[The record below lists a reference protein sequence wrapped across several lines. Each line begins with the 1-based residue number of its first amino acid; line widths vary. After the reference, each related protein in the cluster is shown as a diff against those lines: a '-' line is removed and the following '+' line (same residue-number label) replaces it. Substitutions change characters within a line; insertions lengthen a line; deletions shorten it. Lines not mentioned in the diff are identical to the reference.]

1 MSEWCMVNQTEII
14 KAIHMRRSVREF
26 TDVCPADEEIKKV
39 LEAGTWAPS
48 GLNNQ
53 PWRFIVVKDCGTKE
67 EMSKLTHYSRII
79 NSAPVLITVFM
90 DGEASY
96 DRTKDCM
103 AIGACNQNIL
113 LAAYSLGLGAV
124 WLGEILKNKE
134 DVKKLLVAPKKWELM
149 AVIALGYPVPRE
161 RSSNRKPL
169 DELAF
174 SESYEK
180 PF

>member
-1 MSEWCMVNQTEII
+1 MVYPNDAI
-14 KAIHMRRSVREF
+14 KAIHTRRSVREF
-26 TDVCPADEEIKKV
+26 SDESPSDEEIKEV
-39 LEAGTWAPS
+39 LEAGRWAPS

-53 PWRFIVVKDCGTKE
+53 PWRFIVIKDSETKE
-67 EMSKLTHYSRII
+67 EMSKLTHYSHILK
-79 NSAPVLITVFM
+79 SAPILITVFM
-90 DGEASY
+90 DEESSY

-113 LAAYSLGLGAV
+113 LAAYSLDLGAV

-134 DVKKLLVAPKKWELM
+134 DVKKLLKAPKNWELM

-161 RSSNRKPL
+161 RSSNRKSL

-174 SESYEK
+174 SERYEK
-180 PF
+180 PFQ